1 MCTRRFFSLFLIYFW
16 LQPHV
21 GFRFF
26 PRSHESAT
34 ETLSSRRK
42 SPSYI
47 LYVLILIER
56 SGSSPEIAISLRR
69 SHLQH
74 GRHGG
79 IRIPSAFINDFEL
92 SWYFFFSSFFF
103 FSRISATRD
112 KVMSA
117 VKLTPCFWDSRSL
130 LNWIE
135 KNTIVVFL
143 FIFFSLF
150 YSIRFVI
157 KKLWLFIL
165 FHAVLQVRNNIF
177 LGRFFSTRL
186 YPSFCTYKRA

>member
-92 SWYFFFSSFFF
+92 SWYFFFLFFLLLFTNFCYAWQGDVSGEIDTVLLRFKVSTELNWKKTPLLFFYLFFF
-103 FSRISATRD
+103 LYFIQLD
-112 KVMSA
+112 
-117 VKLTPCFWDSRSL
+117 L
-130 LNWIE
+130 L
-135 KNTIVVFL
+135 
-143 FIFFSLF
+143 
-150 YSIRFVI
+150 
-157 KKLWLFIL
+157 
-165 FHAVLQVRNNIF
+165 
-177 LGRFFSTRL
+177 
-186 YPSFCTYKRA
+186 